1 MSGKL
6 ATRLIHTRGAR
17 LRPATVNP
25 PLERASTVLLPSV
38 AALYGEKP
46 AYGRMGLTVHREL
59 EAGLATLEEARH
71 VRLAPSGL
79 AACTLAL
86 ISVLDAGDHLLF
98 SDAIYGPTRR
108 FCERTLKR
116 FSITA
121 EAFPPGI
128 GAGLEERIRP
138 ETRAILLESPGSLT
152 FEISDTEAIVA
163 LARARGLTTL
173 ADNTW
178 SAGVYHKPLA
188 LGVDVSIQA
197 LTKYVVG
204 HSDAFAGAVMAADD
218 EIGGRVAEAAE
229 AFGIGLGPEEAYQA
243 LRGLRTLPTRL
254 AAHEAAA
261 LDLAERLAGH
271 PAVERVIHPARA
283 DHPDHA
289 LWVRDFTGSSGLF
302 AIELK
307 PVARA
312 DLNAALESL
321 AVFGMGFSWGGYES
335 LVIPCDPQLRRS
347 PGDWTGDKAGPLL
360 RLHVGLEAVD
370 DLAGD
375 ILGALGRLAG

>member
-1 MSGKL
+1 MSGRL
-6 ATRLIHTRGAR
+6 PTRLIHTRGAR
-17 LRPATVNP
+17 LQPATVNP

-38 AALYGEKP
+38 DALYGDRP
-46 AYGRMGLTVHREL
+46 VYGRMGLAVHREL
-59 EAGLATLEEARH
+59 ESALAVLEDARH
-71 VRLAPSGL
+71 VCLAPSGL

-86 ISVLDAGDHLLF
+86 IGVLDAGDHLLF

-108 FCERTLKR
+108 FCEGTLKR
-116 FSITA
+116 FAIAA

-128 GAGLEERIRP
+128 GGGLEERIRP
-138 ETRAILLESPGSLT
+138 QTRAILLESPGSLT
-152 FEISDTEAIVA
+152 LEISDTQAIVA
-163 LARARGLTTL
+163 LARARGVVTL

-188 LGVDVSIQA
+188 LGVDLSIQA

-204 HSDAFAGAVMAADD
+204 HSDAFAGAVMAGDNGTG
-218 EIGGRVAEAAE
+218 ERVALAAR

-254 AAHEAAA
+254 AAHEAGA

-289 LWVRDFTGSSGLF
+289 LWQRDFTGSSGLF
-302 AIELK
+302 SVELK
-307 PVARA
+307 PVDTGA
-312 DLNAALESL
+312 LNAALESL
-321 AVFGMGFSWGGYES
+321 SLFGMGFSWGGYES

-347 PGDWTGDKAGPLL
+347 AGHWTGNKAGPLL
-360 RLHVGLEAVD
+360 RLHVGLEAVE
-370 DLAGD
+370 DLAAD
-375 ILGALGRLAG
+375 FLGALDRLVE